1 MDRQELQSR
10 RAANQIWNG
19 AGRYDVPPEQAAFD
33 ADGDPRLYMNTIIG
47 LASRDYDFTRFQPM
61 LHTFEQQPQ
70 GGVYADVFWMGLE
83 NALYEKEAPRRP
95 VLTALRQEYARAL
108 LAEGGEGGPPLS
120 PEAVRRGWAQRVL
133 GLPQDGD
140 ASLRALLDGLAF
152 SPDWDE
158 QAVTRRTEE
167 LLYQYF
173 HRARRCPP
181 CPGP

>member
-108 LAEGGEGGPPLS
+108 LAEGGE
-120 PEAVRRGWAQRVL
+120 A
-133 GLPQDGD
+133 GLPYRRRRCAAAGP
-140 ASLRALLDGLAF
+140 SGCWGC
-152 SPDWDE
+152 P
-158 QAVTRRTEE
+158 RTETR
-167 LLYQYF
+167 LF
-173 HRARRCPP
+173 APCWTGWPSPP
-181 CPGP
+181 TGMSRP

>member
-108 LAEGGEGGPPLS
+108 LAEGG
-120 PEAVRRGWAQRVL
+120 
-133 GLPQDGD
+133 
-140 ASLRALLDGLAF
+140 
-152 SPDWDE
+152 
-158 QAVTRRTEE
+158 
-167 LLYQYF
+167 
-173 HRARRCPP
+173 
-181 CPGP
+181 

>member
-95 VLTALRQEYARAL
+95 VLTALRQEYARAHRL
-108 LAEGGEGGPPLS
+108 HEARDQQQLEAGSDEPHSGADDAQAGRGPFRQYA
-120 PEAVRRGWAQRVL
+120 AVGPSGCWVCPRT
-133 GLPQDGD
+133 
-140 ASLRALLDGLAF
+140 
-152 SPDWDE
+152 E
-158 QAVTRRTEE
+158 TRRFAPCWTDWPS
-167 LLYQYF
+167 
-173 HRARRCPP
+173 PP
-181 CPGP
+181 TGMSRP

>member
-108 LAEGGEGGPPLS
+108 LAEIGEGGPS
-120 PEAVRRGWAQRVL
+120 PIAG
-133 GLPQDGD
+133 GD
-140 ASLRALLDGLAF
+140 APRLGPAGAGSAPGRRRVASRPAGRTGLLPRLG
-152 SPDWDE
+152 
-158 QAVTRRTEE
+158 
-167 LLYQYF
+167 
-173 HRARRCPP
+173 
-181 CPGP
+181 